1 MVWLLI
7 PTLLSAASI
16 VVLSSGVVRAQ
27 EIQLDGIVVTVS
39 KIDESAIDALAGA
52 STVSKET
59 LDTQFQADSVSK
71 ILNTIPGVATQE
83 TARDTAQAVNIRGL
97 QDFGRVNV
105 LIEGARQNFQR
116 SGHSANGTFYVEPEM
131 LQRVEVTR
139 GPTATIYGSGA
150 IGGVVAF
157 ELLDADSILKPGE
170 YAAIQSRTRYA
181 SNGDGKLASGTGAIR
196 VGNFDIV
203 GQINGRWNRD
213 YEDGD
218 GVVVPGSNDE
228 TGSGMVKARWR
239 PAEGHEIT
247 GTIVDF
253 NSKFVDQ
260 AEAGGSLRDTD
271 VDNTQFTLGY
281 TFSRPDTPLL
291 DFSAKVYKNR
301 TNMEQTRLTSSTVPI
316 FGPNPAFPPVPPPF
330 TIIGFDTFPA
340 GASRN
345 FTVDTEGVDV
355 FNTSRFEFGS
365 ARMALTYGADA
376 FRDEVSNYDLYEG
389 GDELTP
395 SGKRTVYGSFI
406 QSHWTFFDRIDLIG
420 ALRYDNYE
428 IKGGTTN
435 LSDDR
440 VSPKITAG
448 VTPVEGFTLFATYAE
463 GFRAPAVTETLI
475 SGLHAPPANFNLIPN
490 PNLRP
495 EVAHNVEGGVN
506 LKYNGVLKQ
515 DDAFRA
521 KFTAFRNKVDDY
533 IDQVYVEGPNPAPV
547 FLDDTL
553 QYQNV
558 RNATLE
564 GVEFEAAYD
573 ARSWFLG
580 LSAHHIRGT
589 NDDTGEGLYSV
600 PADQIILTVGFRA
613 FDEKLTAGARAR
625 FVGKQDRFVEGE
637 TAASAHADAYQTL
650 DLFAQYEVNEI
661 ATLNLNIDN
670 VFDETYRQHTDQY
683 NSPGFSA
690 RVGLTMRLGAD

>member
-1 MVWLLI
+1 MVRRLM
-7 PTLLSAASI
+7 PTLLSAASL
-16 VVLSSGVVRAQ
+16 VALSSGVVRAQ

-59 LDTQFQADSVSK
+59 LDTQFQADSVST

-83 TARDTAQAVNIRGL
+83 TARDTAQAVNIRGM

-116 SGHSANGTFYVEPEM
+116 SGHSANGAFYVEPEM

-203 GQINGRWNRD
+203 GQVNGRWNRD

-239 PAEGHEIT
+239 PADGHEIT

-301 TNMEQTRLTSSTVPI
+301 TDMAQTRLEDVTVPVFG
-316 FGPNPAFPPVPPPF
+316 FGPPTFV
-330 TIIGFDTFPA
+330 TFPA
-340 GASRN
+340 GASRSFN
-345 FTVDTEGVDV
+345 VETEGFDV
-355 FNTSRFEFGS
+355 FNTSRFDYGNVK
-365 ARMALTYGADA
+365 MALTYGVDG
-376 FRDEVSNYDLYEG
+376 FRDSVSNWDPTEG

-395 SGKRTVYGSFI
+395 SGERSVYGTFM
-406 QSHWTFFDRIDLIG
+406 QSHWTFYDIVDLIG
-420 ALRYDNYE
+420 AVRYDSYE
-428 IKGGTTN
+428 IEGGGVS

-440 VSPKITAG
+440 VSPKVTAG
-448 VTPVEGFTLFATYAE
+448 VTPIQGVTFFATYAE

-475 SGLHAPPANFNLIPN
+475 SGTHAPPANFQLLPN

-506 LKYNGVLKQ
+506 LKFNGVVKA

-521 KFTAFRNKVDDY
+521 KFTAFQNKVDDY
-533 IDQVYVEGPNPAPV
+533 IDQIYVDGPFPGAI
-547 FLDDTL
+547 FSDDTL
-553 QYQNV
+553 RYENV

-600 PADQIILTVGFRA
+600 PADQIIMTAGFRA

-625 FVGKQDRFVEGE
+625 FVGKQDRFVEGG
-637 TAASAHADAYQTL
+637 TAASEHAEAYQTL

>member
-1 MVWLLI
+1 MVRRLM
-7 PTLLSAASI
+7 PALLSAASI
-16 VVLSSGVVRAQ
+16 VVLSSGVASAQ

-52 STVSKET
+52 SAVSKET

-116 SGHSANGTFYVEPEM
+116 SGHSANGTFYIEPEM

-157 ELLDADSILKPGE
+157 ELIDADSILKPGE

-218 GVVVPGSNDE
+218 GVIVPGSNDE
-228 TGSGMVKARWR
+228 TGSGMAKARWR
-239 PAEGHEIT
+239 PAEGHEVT

-260 AEAGGSLRDTD
+260 AEAGGSLRGTD

-301 TNMEQTRLTSSTVPI
+301 TNMAQTRLEDVQVPI
-316 FGPNPAFPPVPPPF
+316 FYPGPPF
-330 TIIGFDTFPA
+330 FDLVIFPA
-340 GASRN
+340 GASRSFN
-345 FTVDTEGVDV
+345 VDTEGFDV
-355 FNTSRFEFGS
+355 FNTSRFDYGDVK
-365 ARMALTYGADA
+365 MALTYGVDG
-376 FRDEVSNYDLYEG
+376 FRDFVSNYDPTEG

-395 SGKRTVYGSFI
+395 SGERSVYGTFV
-406 QSHWTFFDRIDLIG
+406 QSHWTFYDIVDLIG
-420 ALRYDNYE
+420 AVRYDNYE
-428 IKGGTTN
+428 IEGGN
-435 LSDDR
+435 VSLSDDR
-440 VSPKITAG
+440 ISPKVTAG
-448 VTPVEGFTLFATYAE
+448 VTPIQGVTLFATYAE
-463 GFRAPAVTETLI
+463 GFRAPAVTETLV
-475 SGLHAPPANFNLIPN
+475 SGTHAPPANFQLLPN

-506 LKYNGVLKQ
+506 FKFNGIIKD

-521 KFTAFRNKVDDY
+521 KLTAFRNKVDDY
-533 IDQVYVEGPNPAPV
+533 IDQIYVDGPIPGNI
-547 FLDDTL
+547 FSDDTL

-573 ARSWFLG
+573 ARSWFMG
-580 LSAHHIRGT
+580 FSAHRIRGT

-600 PADQIILTVGFRA
+600 PADQIILTAGFRA

-625 FVGKQDRFVEGE
+625 FVGKQDRFVEGG
-637 TAASAHADAYQTL
+637 TAASEHAEAYQTL